1 MKQKSIKSIRQEFRK
16 DGVFYTPPELAE
28 KLKEYVDIK
37 PKNVYD
43 PTCGAGN
50 LLRVFDDD
58 IEKYGQE
65 IDAEQLH
72 GIDIP
77 SFHGAVG
84 DTLLHDAFS
93 EMKFDCI
100 VANPP
105 FSVKWEP
112 EKLAEDLRF
121 SIAPAMAPPS
131 KADWAFMLHILYH
144 LADDGVAV
152 VLEFPGILYRGQR
165 EGKIRQWFIENNYID
180 KIVNVPGNT
189 FEDTAIATCLI
200 VLRKNRTTTDIVIE
214 NDGISRAVSLDEIA
228 QNSYVLSPS
237 TYVYKEPERMELNP
251 DEIKSDVRK
260 SFLSALRATLDME
273 MLTCSLDGGSIQ
285 PFIDDI
291 RQVLTEYDTE
301 EEE

>member
-16 DGVFYTPPELAE
+16 GGVFYTPPGLAE

-50 LLRVFDDD
+50 LLRVFDDEVD
-58 IEKYGQE
+58 KYGQE

-72 GIDIP
+72 GINIP
-77 SFHGAVG
+77 NFHGAAG
-84 DTLLHDAFS
+84 NTLMCDAFPD
-93 EMKFDCI
+93 MKFDCI

-112 EKLAEDLRF
+112 DKLDDDPRF
-121 SIAPAMAPPS
+121 SVAPVMAPPS

-144 LADDGVAV
+144 LSDDGVAV

-165 EGKIRQWFIENNYID
+165 EGKIRQWFIESNYID
-180 KIVNVPGNT
+180 RVVHIPENT

-214 NDGISRAVSLDEIA
+214 NDGISRTVSLDEIA
-228 QNSYVLSPS
+228 QNSYILSPS
-237 TYVYKEPERMELNP
+237 TYVYKEPGRMHLDPN
-251 DEIKSDVRK
+251 EIRADARNT
-260 SFLSALRATLDME
+260 FLRTLRTTLDME
-273 MLTCSLDGGSIQ
+273 ILTCSLDEESIQ

-291 RQVLTEYDTE
+291 KRILAEYDK
-301 EEE
+301 

>member
-77 SFHGAVG
+77 NFHGAVG

-180 KIVNVPGNT
+180 KIINVPGNT

-200 VLRKNRTTTDIVIE
+200 VLRKNRKTTDIVIE

-237 TYVYKEPERMELNP
+237 TYVYEEPERMELNP
-251 DEIKSDVRK
+251 DEIKADARK
-260 SFLSALRATLDME
+260 SFLRTLRAILDME
-273 MLTCSLDGGSIQ
+273 RLTCSLDGGSIQ

>member
-50 LLRVFDDD
+50 LLRVFDDEVD
-58 IEKYGQE
+58 KYGQE

-77 SFHGAVG
+77 NFHGAVG

-214 NDGISRAVSLDEIA
+214 NDGVSRAVSLDEIA

-237 TYVYKEPERMELNP
+237 TYVYKEPERIELNP
-251 DEIKSDVRK
+251 DEIKADARK
-260 SFLSALRATLDME
+260 SFLRTLRATLDME
-273 MLTCSLDGGSIQ
+273 RLTCKLDGGSIQ

-301 EEE
+301 GEV

>member
-16 DGVFYTPPELAE
+16 GGVFYTPPELAE

-50 LLRVFDDD
+50 LLRVFDDEVD
-58 IEKYGQE
+58 KYGQE

-72 GIDIP
+72 GINI
-77 SFHGAVG
+77 SNFHGAAG

-93 EMKFDCI
+93 DMRFDCV

-121 SIAPAMAPPS
+121 SIAPVMAPPT

-144 LADDGVAV
+144 LSDDGVAV

-180 KIVNVPGNT
+180 RVVLIPENT

-228 QNSYVLSPS
+228 QNSYILSPS
-237 TYVYKEPERMELNP
+237 TYVCKEPECMHLDPN
-251 DEIKSDVRK
+251 EIRADARK
-260 SFLSALRATLDME
+260 TFLRTLRTTLDME
-273 MLTCSLDGGSIQ
+273 MLTCSLDGESIQ

-291 RQVLTEYDTE
+291 KRILAEYDK
-301 EEE
+301 

>member
-50 LLRVFDDD
+50 LLRVFDDEVD
-58 IEKYGQE
+58 KYGQE

-77 SFHGAVG
+77 NFHGAVG

-180 KIVNVPGNT
+180 KIINVPGNM

-214 NDGISRAVSLDEIA
+214 NDGVSRAVPLDEIA
-228 QNSYVLSPS
+228 QNSYILSPS

-251 DEIKSDVRK
+251 DEIKADTRK
-260 SFLSALRATLDME
+260 SFLRTLKATLDME

>member
-16 DGVFYTPPELAE
+16 GGVFYTPPELAE

-50 LLRVFDDD
+50 LLRVFDDEVD
-58 IEKYGQE
+58 KYGQE

-72 GIDIP
+72 GINI
-77 SFHGAVG
+77 SNFHGAAG

-93 EMKFDCI
+93 DMRFDCV

-121 SIAPAMAPPS
+121 SIAPVMAPPS

-144 LADDGVAV
+144 LSDDGVAV
-152 VLEFPGILYRGQR
+152 V
-165 EGKIRQWFIENNYID
+165 
-180 KIVNVPGNT
+180 
-189 FEDTAIATCLI
+189 
-200 VLRKNRTTTDIVIE
+200 
-214 NDGISRAVSLDEIA
+214 
-228 QNSYVLSPS
+228 
-237 TYVYKEPERMELNP
+237 
-251 DEIKSDVRK
+251 
-260 SFLSALRATLDME
+260 
-273 MLTCSLDGGSIQ
+273 
-285 PFIDDI
+285 
-291 RQVLTEYDTE
+291 
-301 EEE
+301 

>member
-50 LLRVFDDD
+50 LLRVFDDEVD
-58 IEKYGQE
+58 KYGQE
-65 IDAEQLH
+65 IDEEQLH

-77 SFHGAVG
+77 NFHGAVG

-144 LADDGVAV
+144 LADSGVAV

-200 VLRKNRTTTDIVIE
+200 VLRKNRTTTDIIIE
-214 NDGISRAVSLDEIA
+214 NDGVSRSVPLDEIA
-228 QNSYVLSPS
+228 QNSYILSPVFHTS
-237 TYVYKEPERMELNP
+237 YIL
-251 DEIKSDVRK
+251 
-260 SFLSALRATLDME
+260 
-273 MLTCSLDGGSIQ
+273 ML
-285 PFIDDI
+285 
-291 RQVLTEYDTE
+291 
-301 EEE
+301 

>member
-16 DGVFYTPPELAE
+16 GGVFYTPPELAE

-50 LLRVFDDD
+50 LLRVFDDEVD
-58 IEKYGQE
+58 KYGQE

-72 GIDIP
+72 GINI
-77 SFHGAVG
+77 SNFHGAAG
-84 DTLLHDAFS
+84 DTLLHDA
-93 EMKFDCI
+93 
-100 VANPP
+100 

-121 SIAPAMAPPS
+121 SSAPVMAPPS

-144 LADDGVAV
+144 LSDDGVAV

-165 EGKIRQWFIENNYID
+165 EEKIRQWFIENNYLDRVVHI
-180 KIVNVPGNT
+180 PENT

-214 NDGISRAVSLDEIA
+214 NDGISRTVSLDEIA
-228 QNSYVLSPS
+228 QNSYILSPS
-237 TYVYKEPERMELNP
+237 TYVCKEPECMHLDPN
-251 DEIKSDVRK
+251 EIRADARK
-260 SFLSALRATLDME
+260 TFLRTLRTTLDME
-273 MLTCSLDGGSIQ
+273 MLTCSLDGESIQ

-291 RQVLTEYDTE
+291 KRILAEYDK
-301 EEE
+301 

>member
-28 KLKEYVDIK
+28 KLKEYVNIK

-77 SFHGAVG
+77 NFHGAVG

-214 NDGISRAVSLDEIA
+214 NDGVSRAVSLDEIA

-237 TYVYKEPERMELNP
+237 TYVYKESERIELSP
-251 DEIKSDVRK
+251 DEIKADARK
-260 SFLSALRATLDME
+260 SFLGTLRATLDME
-273 MLTCSLDGGSIQ
+273 RLTCKLDGGSIQ